1 MVIKQ
6 YFDIKYPFTN
16 DCIEKYELDLNKSR
30 KEMITSQILHLIFTP
45 KGQRLRLP
53 DYGTDLIR
61 YIFEPN
67 DKSTW
72 ENVKN
77 EIFSAVTHWIT
88 YRLLRLKAVMIF
100 MSGLTIRSLKETM
113 NIRTASLLRFKALKT
128 TWHLII

>member
-77 EIFSAVTHWIT
+77 EILNEI
-88 YRLLRLKAVMIF
+88 K
-100 MSGLTIRSLKETM
+100 K
-113 NIRTASLLRFKALKT
+113 
-128 TWHLII
+128 

>member
-77 EIFSAVTHWIT
+77 EIFSAVTKWIDGVSLNNIQVASSESGNDIYVRIDYT
-88 YRLLRLKAVMIF
+88 VTEGNYEYKNSVAVEI
-100 MSGLTIRSLKETM
+100 
-113 NIRTASLLRFKALKT
+113 
-128 TWHLII
+128 

>member
-1 MVIKQ
+1 MVIKK

-77 EIFSAVTHWIT
+77 EIFSAVTKWIDGVSLDNIQVT
-88 YRLLRLKAVMIF
+88 SSESGDDIYVRIDYTVTEVNYEYKNSVAVEI
-100 MSGLTIRSLKETM
+100 
-113 NIRTASLLRFKALKT
+113 
-128 TWHLII
+128 